1 MRFLSILFL
10 LCSFL
15 SVQAQTSPTNPKIVC
30 ASANDFESTGGSSN
44 RGVRWQVFRTKD
56 GVMENSAVA
65 TLKRAGDNSALS
77 FDVQEGNA
85 DNVLLNFSGKGNFR
99 IHAIAKNKSG
109 FFSSEKT
116 FEFDF
121 FVTVHIAQP
130 EIEFVSL
137 DGSNCSNPSV
147 ILKVKDPQVG
157 MTYTWSPGGQTG
169 TSVSTG
175 APAVTVTATSP
186 SCPFLSPKGSLGF
199 LPPFTSLGPGN
210 FSVSGTFNPCI
221 ENPDDGFFFL
231 FGGNINACS
240 TFSWSGSGCA
250 IVPGFENTSTTQV
263 TFFGR
268 GQFGSV
274 SCTVTNFA
282 GTSAQSSVTKTFN
295 FTTLTDPNCRF
306 LFKDPND
313 TGANALKAVVKDKQG
328 NASIYPNPT
337 NNVLNIANL
346 SDAREVQVYSILGQ
360 MVYNQPVEAQ
370 QTTLQMD
377 VSKLGNGS
385 YVVVIVKNDGQR
397 ESKKLQIQK

>member
-1 MRFLSILFL
+1 MKFLSILFL
-10 LCSFL
+10 LCSSL
-15 SVQAQTSPTNPKIVC
+15 NLQAQAKIVC
-30 ASANDFESTGGSSN
+30 ASADDLETTGLNSTRN
-44 RGVRWQVFRTKD
+44 VKWQVFRTKD
-56 GVMENSAVA
+56 GVMENGAAA
-65 TLKRAGDNSALS
+65 TIRRQGGGQSPFP
-77 FDVQEGNA
+77 FDTEQGSA
-85 DNVLLNFSGKGNFR
+85 DNVVLNFSSKGNFTIR
-99 IHAIAKNKSG
+99 ATCKAKSG
-109 FFSSEKT
+109 FLGWGT
-116 FEFDF
+116 TTTVREFL
-121 FVTVHIAQP
+121 VTIHIAQP

-137 DGSNCSNPSV
+137 DGSNCSTPSV
-147 ILKVKDPQVG
+147 ILKVKDPQEG

-240 TFSWSGSGCA
+240 TFSWSGNGCT
-250 IVPGFENTSTTQV
+250 IQPGFENTSTTQV

-282 GTSAQSSVTKTFN
+282 GTSAQSSVTRTFN

-397 ESKKLQIQK
+397 ETQKIQIQK

>member
-1 MRFLSILFL
+1 MKFLSILFL

-15 SVQAQTSPTNPKIVC
+15 SVQAQTTAADPKIIC
-30 ASANDFESTGGSSN
+30 GSANDIESTGGSSN
-44 RGVRWQVFRTKD
+44 RGVMWQIFRTKD
-56 GVMENSAVA
+56 GVMENGAAASI
-65 TLKRAGDNSALS
+65 KRANNSPLS
-77 FDVQEGNA
+77 FNVQEDNA
-85 DNVLLNFSGKGNFR
+85 DNVILNFSKRGEFR
-99 IHAIAKNKSG
+99 IRATAKNKE
-109 FFSSEKT
+109 FLKRERT

-147 ILKVKDPQVG
+147 ILKVKDPQAG

-175 APAVTVTATSP
+175 APTVTVTATSP

-240 TFSWSGSGCA
+240 TFSWSGNGCT
-250 IVPGFENTSTTQV
+250 IQPGFENTSTTQV

-282 GTSAQSSVTKTFN
+282 GTSAQSSVTRTFN

-370 QTTLQMD
+370 QTMLQMD

-397 ESKKLQIQK
+397 ESQKVQIQK